1 MDWDCKIEEGW
12 RQLMREPL
20 SSGFSTEENLIS
32 ASSVSPLGYTKT
44 TTKMHTHTQKK
55 KTTTIHS
62 VWGGGGIINLLEHR
76 SLFTEVCTLLSPLLH
91 LSTVIHLVS
100 QQSGIDRYSWMHQL
114 PLYDLYKMSTIS
126 AAAMKQL

>member
-1 MDWDCKIEEGW
+1 
-12 RQLMREPL
+12 MREPL

-44 TTKMHTHTQKK
+44 TTKMHTHTHTHTHKNNH
-55 KTTTIHS
+55 TLS
-62 VWGGGGIINLLEHR
+62 LGGGGGNINLLEHR